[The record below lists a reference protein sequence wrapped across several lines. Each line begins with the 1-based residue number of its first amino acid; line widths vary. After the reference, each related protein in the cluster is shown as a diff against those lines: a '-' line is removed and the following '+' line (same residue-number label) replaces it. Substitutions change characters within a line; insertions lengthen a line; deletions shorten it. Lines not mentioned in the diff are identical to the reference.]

1 MTLQQHLE
9 LICKYLPHKVMY
21 LHNGNVAELMP
32 YHLGM
37 HLKNIERGD
46 DWKLCLRPLSDL
58 VKPCLLP
65 SDLATE
71 NEIKWTPMAHLAR
84 YSTVARDMRFEKVGF
99 CGNEAYIET
108 SYYGRMFSHKGK
120 LTYDC
125 HNMTFRRTQD
135 YKEVDV
141 RYQHYLFNLLHQ
153 WHFFLGD
160 QSLFGKEIIDINTLN
175 K

>member
-9 LICKYLPHKVMY
+9 LICKYLPHKVLY
-21 LHNGNVAELMP
+21 SHNGNVAELMP

-58 VKPCLLP
+58 IKPCLDGGKVPIEELEELEQCYVGDNFMGLIIEQKEDHEFIYVTDV
-65 SDLATE
+65 SDNL
-71 NEIKWTPMAHLAR
+71 I
-84 YSTVARDMRFEKVGF
+84 D
-99 CGNEAYIET
+99 
-108 SYYGRMFSHKGK
+108 K
-120 LTYDC
+120 L
-125 HNMTFRRTQD
+125 Q
-135 YKEVDV
+135 
-141 RYQHYLFNLLHQ
+141 Q

-160 QSLFGKEIIDINTLN
+160 QSLFEKEIIDINTL